1 MTQPNK
7 IYSFFVCSFSRELFC
22 TLNLFFIDLLTAIF
36 VVCVNSLYNYPCPKI
51 CQRGHKAPMIP
62 HCPAAAMLADL
73 TTAAEDGDIG
83 HP

>member
-1 MTQPNK
+1 
-7 IYSFFVCSFSRELFC
+7 
-22 TLNLFFIDLLTAIF
+22 
-36 VVCVNSLYNYPCPKI
+36 
-51 CQRGHKAPMIP
+51 MIP